1 VSRRVVTHLRS
12 NVVAYLALFVAL
24 GGTSYAALNLPA
36 NSVGTKQLK
45 NGAVTPAKLDPTN
58 ISGSVRAWA
67 EITPMPKP
75 KVVEGKDV
83 SEVKLISLGTE
94 QQIYK
99 IIWKAPL
106 PRSCPAVASVDSTH
120 TFTLAPYGYAV
131 VAHSGGHSTYVETF
145 QQADGSSVPMGVNVA
160 VIC

>member
-45 NGAVTPAKLDPTN
+45 NGSVTPAKLDPTN

-83 SEVKLISLGTE
+83 SEVKLIRFGSG
-94 QQIYK
+94 QVYK
-99 IIWKAPL
+99 ILWKDPL
-106 PRSCPAVASVDSTH
+106 PAHCPAVATVDATH
-120 TFTLAPYGYAV
+120 TALPHYGYAV
-131 VAHSGGHSTYVETF
+131 AFHSGGDTTYVETF
-145 QQADGSSVPMGVNVA
+145 TQVDEPSLMGVNVA
-160 VIC
+160 VLC